1 MNDDE
6 LAHYGILRKSGRY
19 PWGSGENPYQRN
31 KNFLAYVDDLR
42 KKGLSEREIAEGL
55 GISTTELRAAKSIAK
70 NQLRADNIATAQR
83 LKDAG
88 YSNSAIAAEMGLAGE
103 SSVRALLDP
112 GAKDRNDV
120 LMSTSNVLKDAVAE
134 KGYIDIGAGSEM
146 YMGVSDTKLRAAVA
160 MLQEEGYTVH
170 YLRVEQ
176 LGTGKDTTVKV
187 LAPPDTPYSEVY
199 ANRDK
204 VGLVNHYS
212 EDGGRTYLG
221 IEKPVDISSKRI
233 DINYGPDGGADADGV
248 IYIRRGVDDI
258 SLGNANYAQVRISVD
273 GTHYIKGMAM
283 YKDDMPDGVD
293 ILFNTNK
300 NSTGNKKDALK
311 PLKDDEDNPFGS
323 VVRQRHYLDKDGK
336 EKLSAMNIVYE
347 EGDWGKWSKTV
358 SSQVLSKQQTSV
370 AKQQLDLAFDA
381 KRAQYDEIMSLTNP
395 AVKKRLLESFADDM
409 DSSAVHLKAAAFP
422 RQSTHVILPINAL
435 RENEIYAPNY
445 RNGEKVALVRFP
457 HGGIFEIPE
466 LTVNNRN
473 PKAKSVLGQAMD
485 AVGINSKVAQRLS
498 GADFDGDTVLVIPNN
513 NKRIKSAPPLAGLKN
528 FDPQRSYPGYE
539 GMKRMSERTKQLE
552 MGKVSNLIT
561 DMTIRGATNTEIAAA
576 VRHSMVVI
584 DAAKHGLNYK
594 ASYEANGIANLQK
607 KYQTKYQTSSK
618 PGASTLIS
626 RSSAEIRVPERK
638 ARTMSKGG
646 PIDPATGRKMY
657 EPTGRTYI
665 DSKGKTRLNTT
676 KTTRMAEAEDA
687 RRLSSGTPMESVYAT
702 HANRLKALANS
713 ARKTAWGSPSI
724 QRSPSAAK
732 TYAREVASLTSKLN
746 VALKNAPLERRAQL
760 LANGV
765 VSAKKRA
772 NPDMDGAEVKKIKS
786 QALAEARSRTGAK
799 KARVDI
805 TSREWEAIQAGAISN
820 NRLGKILDNADL
832 DQIKKYATPRTNMG
846 LSTAAV
852 ARARSMQN
860 LGYTQSEI
868 ADALG
873 VSASTINRELK
884 G

>member
-204 VGLVNHYS
+204 IGLVNHYS

-221 IEKPVDISSKRI
+221 IEKPVDVSSKRI

-300 NSTGNKKDALK
+300 TSTGNKKDALK

-323 VVRQRHYLDKDGK
+323 VVRQRHYIDKDGNK
-336 EKLSAMNIVYE
+336 QLSAMNIVYE

-358 SSQVLSKQQTSV
+358 SSQVLSKQQTNV
-370 AKQQLDLAFDA
+370 AKQQLDLAYDA

-422 RQSTHVILPINAL
+422 RQSTHVILPINDL

-445 RNGEKVALVRFP
+445 RNGEKVALIRFP

-528 FDPQRSYPGYE
+528 FDPQRAYPGYE

-561 DMTIRGATNTEIAAA
+561 DMTIRGATNAEIAAA

-607 KYQTKYQTSSK
+607 KYQTKYQTTSK

-626 RSSAEIRVPERK
+626 RASAEIRVPERK
-638 ARTMSKGG
+638 ARTASKGG

-657 EPTGRTYI
+657 EPTGRTYV
-665 DSKGKTRLNTT
+665 DSKGKTRPNKT

-687 RRLSSGTPMESVYAT
+687 RSLSSGTPMENVYAT
-702 HANRLKALANS
+702 HANRLKALANT

-772 NPDMDGAEVKKIKS
+772 NPDMDGADVKKIKS

-799 KARVDI
+799 KTRVDI
-805 TSREWEAIQAGAISN
+805 TPREWEAIQAGAISN
-820 NRLGKILDNADL
+820 NRLSKILDNADL
-832 DQIKKYATPRTNMG
+832 DQIKKYATPRTNKG
-846 LSTAAV
+846 LSTAAI

-873 VSASTINRELK
+873 VSATTINRELK

>member
-31 KNFLAYVDDLR
+31 KDFLAYVDDLR

-120 LMSTSNVLKDAVAE
+120 LMSTSTVLKDAVAE

-233 DINYGPDGGADADGV
+233 EVNYGPDGGADADGV

-323 VVRQRHYLDKDGK
+323 VVRQRHYIDKDGK

-358 SSQVLSKQQTSV
+358 SSQVLSKQQTTV

-561 DMTIRGATNTEIAAA
+561 DMTIRGATNSEIAAA

-607 KYQTKYQTSSK
+607 KYQTKYQTTSK

-665 DSKGKTRLNTT
+665 DSKGKTRPNKT

-687 RRLSSGTPMESVYAT
+687 RSLSSGTPMESVYST
-702 HANRLKALANS
+702 HANRLKALANT

-732 TYAREVASLTSKLN
+732 TYSHEVASLTSKLN

-772 NPDMDGAEVKKIKS
+772 NPDMDGADVKKIKS

-799 KARVDI
+799 KTRVDI

-832 DQIKKYATPRTNMG
+832 DQIKKFATPRTNMG

>member
-323 VVRQRHYLDKDGK
+323 VVRQRHYIDKDGK
-336 EKLSAMNIVYE
+336 DQLSAMNIVYE

-358 SSQVLSKQQTSV
+358 SSQVLSKQQTNV
-370 AKQQLDLAFDA
+370 AKQQLDLAYNA

-561 DMTIRGATNTEIAAA
+561 DMTIRGATNSEIAAA

-638 ARTMSKGG
+638 ARTASKGG

-665 DSKGKTRLNTT
+665 DSKGKTRPNKT

-687 RRLSSGTPMESVYAT
+687 RYLSSGTPMENVYAT
-702 HANRLKALANS
+702 HANRLKALANT

-732 TYAREVASLTSKLN
+732 TYSREVASLTSKLN

-772 NPDMDGAEVKKIKS
+772 NPDMDGADVKKIKS

-799 KARVDI
+799 KTRVDI

-820 NRLGKILDNADL
+820 NRLSKILDNADL
-832 DQIKKYATPRTNMG
+832 DQIKKHATPRTNTG
-846 LSTAAV
+846 LSTAAI

-873 VSASTINRELK
+873 VSATTINRELK

>member
-31 KNFLAYVDDLR
+31 KSFIAYVDDLR

-233 DINYGPDGGADADGV
+233 EVNYGPDGGADADGV

-323 VVRQRHYLDKDGK
+323 VVRQRHYIDKDGK

-358 SSQVLSKQQTSV
+358 SSQVLSKQQTNV
-370 AKQQLDLAFDA
+370 AKQQLDLAYDA

-561 DMTIRGATNTEIAAA
+561 DMTIRGATNSEIAAA

-607 KYQTKYQTSSK
+607 KYQTKYQTTSK

-626 RSSAEIRVPERK
+626 RASAEIRVPERK
-638 ARTMSKGG
+638 ARTASKGG

-657 EPTGRTYI
+657 EPTGRTYV
-665 DSKGKTRLNTT
+665 DSKGKTRSNTT
-676 KTTRMAEAEDA
+676 KTTRMAEAGDA
-687 RRLSSGTPMESVYAT
+687 RSLSSGTPMESVYAT
-702 HANRLKALANS
+702 HANRLKALANT

-772 NPDMDGAEVKKIKS
+772 NPDMDGADVKKIKS
-786 QALAEARSRTGAK
+786 QALAESRSRTGAK
-799 KARVDI
+799 KTRVDI
-805 TSREWEAIQAGAISN
+805 TPREWDAIQAGAISN
-820 NRLGKILDNADL
+820 NRLSRILDNADL
-832 DQIKKYATPRTNMG
+832 DQIKKYATPRTNTGM
-846 LSTAAV
+846 STAAI

-873 VSASTINRELK
+873 VSATTINRELK